1 MTISGG
7 STPADPSMIKASLGG
22 LVLPGEASAPANSVQ
37 QAVQQSVQQALGRPA
52 VQPAAPAPA
61 PTPEVPNVSQA
72 STDALSAV
80 GVELPDFETP
90 TEEAP
95 TAPTQEDPAAG
106 LDEDAD
112 LPDTP
117 AAENFK
123 KLRTVVKEARAA
135 KKQLEEE
142 LTSTRSKL
150 EKYEK
155 GEVVPEIIQAKDQ
168 RIQHLE
174 QYEKVVNLK
183 MSPEYQTKFV
193 EPAVQLKGELHKI
206 GQDYGIPE
214 HIMEQAVSITN
225 RKDLNNFLSR
235 HFDDVGGLEVK
246 RVIGELQNLGEAA
259 IEAEQNAGESLQRL
273 RAEFQER
280 EMQKAQER
288 SKVFE
293 VTAKDAWNGAL
304 KKTAEEGVF
313 KELILHPTDSEY
325 NKKIVEPIQS
335 RAATQYGALVKKL
348 AENGLKQLPPEL
360 ASGLA
365 RMVLLSIG
373 GALTFDTKVKAEQT
387 ASQLLQHAN
396 RVSPYLRP
404 SIGGQNGSAHSNKAS
419 QSRGPT
425 TPQEAARLAT
435 QAFKR

>member
-1 MTISGG
+1 LNAT
-7 STPADPSMIKASLGG
+7 
-22 LVLPGEASAPANSVQ
+22 
-37 QAVQQSVQQALGRPA
+37 
-52 VQPAAPAPA
+52 
-61 PTPEVPNVSQA
+61 
-72 STDALSAV
+72 
-80 GVELPDFETP
+80 GVELPDFEAQVETP
-90 TEEAP
+90 PPAQEEPVVA
-95 TAPTQEDPAAG
+95 E
-106 LDEDAD
+106 EDAD

-123 KLRTVVKEARAA
+123 KLRTVVKETRAA

-142 LTSTRSKL
+142 LGNTRSKL

-155 GEVVPEIIQAKDQ
+155 GEVVPDIIQAKDQ
-168 RIQHLE
+168 RIQQLE

-193 EPAVQLKGELHKI
+193 EPAVNLKQELHQI
-206 GQDYGIPE
+206 GQDYGVPP
-214 HIMEQAVSITN
+214 HIMEQAVGITN
-225 RKDLNNFLSR
+225 RRDLNNFLSR

-246 RVIGELQNLGEAA
+246 RVIGELQTLGESAV
-259 IEAEQNAGESLQRL
+259 EAEQNAGESLQRL
-273 RAEFQER
+273 RTEFHEKELQR
-280 EMQKAQER
+280 AQER

-293 VTAKDAWNGAL
+293 VTAKDAWNSAL

-313 KELILHPTDSEY
+313 KELIVHPTDSEY
-325 NKKIVEPIQS
+325 NKKVVEPIQS

-387 ASQLLQHAN
+387 ASQLMQHAS
-396 RVSPYLRP
+396 RVTPYLRP
-404 SIGGQNGSAHSNKAS
+404 SIGGQNGSAHTNKAS

-435 QAFKR
+435 QALKR